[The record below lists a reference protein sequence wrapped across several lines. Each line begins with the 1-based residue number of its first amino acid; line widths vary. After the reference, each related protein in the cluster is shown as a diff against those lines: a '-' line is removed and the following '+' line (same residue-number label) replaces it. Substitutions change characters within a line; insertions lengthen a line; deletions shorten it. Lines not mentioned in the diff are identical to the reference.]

1 MDKDLREFQKML
13 QSNELTLRA
22 MTRTGKGHYKATVAH
37 KDGRTMTYVLGSS
50 TSDHR
55 AAANRKRDILRFFN
69 N

>member
-13 QSNELTLRA
+13 QSNELSLRA
-22 MTRTGKGHYKATVAH
+22 LTRTGKGHYKAVVAH
-37 KDGRTMTYVLGSS
+37 PDGRTMTYVLGSS

-69 N
+69 K